1 MGIRKEGVG
10 KVATLYVVAT
20 PIGNMEDM
28 TLRAIRVLKEV
39 HLIAAEDTRWT
50 GKLLSH
56 YNISTPTTSYHE
68 HNEKEKA
75 AYLVER
81 LKEGMDVALVTD
93 AGTPGISDPGY
104 RLVRLATENHI
115 PVSAVPGPSAI
126 ISALSVS
133 GLPTDSFLFAGFL
146 PQKRGARRRRLEE
159 IRTRGPV
166 TCILY
171 ESPRRLKAALE
182 DIRDVMGNTELVVAR
197 EMTKLNE
204 EIIRGDVDTILGGL
218 EGRAIRGE
226 TTLVLRVP
234 EPPATGIELK
244 EELRTL
250 MEKGCSLKEVV
261 AEVSGLYGVSRKDAY
276 RMALEVKRELE
287 EGGTSG

>member
-1 MGIRKEGVG
+1 M
-10 KVATLYVVAT
+10 ATLYVVAT
-20 PIGNMEDM
+20 PIGNMEDI

-68 HNEKEKA
+68 HNEKKKA
-75 AYLVER
+75 AYLVGR

-93 AGTPGISDPGY
+93 AGTPGMSDPGY
-104 RLVRLATENHI
+104 RLVRLAAQNHI

-146 PQKRGARRRRLEE
+146 PHKKGARRRRLEE
-159 IRTRGPV
+159 IRTRGAV

-204 EIIRGDVDTILGGL
+204 EIIRGNVEAILGGF

-226 TTLVLRVP
+226 VTLVFRVP
-234 EPPATGIELK
+234 EPHTPGMELE
-244 EELRTL
+244 EELRIL
-250 MEKGCSLKEVV
+250 MKEGCSLKEAV
-261 AEVSGLYGVSRKDAY
+261 AELSRLHGVNRKEAY

-287 EGGTSG
+287 EGGTRG